1 MTGNSHHITAN
12 STNADGDIRNNKHPK
27 EEEEEEEVPRPTG
40 GGGQEKSVLQA
51 KLTKL
56 AIQIGYAGKELLELL
71 YHFSTF
77 ELCFLDII
85 HSPAYFILTFINL
98 LRCLHFSNFQ
108 KETNTRIHLQLPI
121 HFDPI

>member
-27 EEEEEEEVPRPTG
+27 EEEEEEVPRSTG

-56 AIQIGYAGKELLELL
+56 AIQIGYAGKKWLFPFITSNF
-71 YHFSTF
+71 Y
-77 ELCFLDII
+77 FLNIMYF
-85 HSPAYFILTFINL
+85 PAYFNFFMLT
-98 LRCLHFSNFQ
+98 
-108 KETNTRIHLQLPI
+108 P
-121 HFDPI
+121 